1 MRVAN
6 LEPGDL
12 IIAYT
17 DGVVEAT
24 NQSAEDWGIQGLL
37 KAAVR
42 GVQYS
47 ADASNLVDLIFNSM
61 DDFTKGQ
68 YADDATLAIVREI

>member
-1 MRVAN
+1 
-6 LEPGDL
+6 
-12 IIAYT
+12 
-17 DGVVEAT
+17 
-24 NQSAEDWGIQGLL
+24 LL

-47 ADASNLVDLIFNSM
+47 ADARDLVDLIFNSM

-68 YADDATLAIVREI
+68 YADDATLAIVRVI